1 MATRS
6 FIGKLLPDGKIA
18 GVYCHFDG
26 YPGGVGSILRESYLE
41 PAKVDDLLALGDL
54 SSLAPEVGEKHS
66 FEDPT
71 KGWTVAYHRDRGEDL
86 STPHVYR
93 NGTDLR
99 RNVYRDLGAEYS
111 YVFSGGEWQV
121 IETYTYSEA

>member
-6 FIGKLLPDGKIA
+6 FIGKLLPNGKIT

-26 YPGGVGSILRESYLE
+26 YPHGVGATLRESYRDS
-41 PAKVDDLLALGDL
+41 AKVDDLLALGDL
-54 SSLAPEVGEKHS
+54 SVLSTTLEQ
-66 FEDPT
+66 
-71 KGWTVAYHRDRGEDL
+71 TVAYHRDRGEDL

-93 NGTDLR
+93 DGADLR
-99 RNVYRDLGAEYS
+99 RNVYRELGAEYS

-121 IETYTYSEA
+121 IETYTTPEE